1 MESGMNEFKE
11 NLIKTLKEIAYPL
24 VAIFISVIAGG
35 ILVYAVGKDPIVAY
49 TAMIKGSLGDW
60 NKFGETLVTVTSLIL
75 TGLSIAFAFKCNLF
89 NIGVEGQF
97 IMGAIAAVWAG
108 WAFTGLPAVVHLP
121 LTLLSGA
128 FAGGLWAS
136 IIGLLKAKVGSH
148 EVINGIMMNY
158 IAMYTSNY
166 LVRTLLNVP
175 GKAYSVDIADTA
187 KLWRFSQAFEQ
198 FKHSRLHIGIIL
210 SLIAALAAYY
220 ILNKTVRGY
229 EIRAVGI
236 NPHAAEYGGI
246 SVRKNI
252 ILSMIV
258 SGLFAGL
265 AGGIMTTGV
274 QYRVNNLFGFTGY
287 GLDGIAVSLVGNNH
301 PIGVILSAFLFGVLQ
316 KGGPLMQIQG
326 IPKEVVGIIQGIIIL
341 FVAANFVKVVTEN
354 IKLNRELKKQTVKE
368 EVE

>member
-11 NLIKTLKEIAYPL
+11 SVIRTLKEIAYPL
-24 VAIFISVIAGG
+24 VAILISVIAGG

-60 NKFGETLVTVTSLIL
+60 NKFGETMVTVTPLIL

-108 WAFTGLPAVVHLP
+108 WAFTGLPAILHLS
-121 LTLLSGA
+121 LTLFIGA
-128 FAGGLWAS
+128 AAGGLWAS
-136 IIGLLKAKVGSH
+136 IVGWLKAKVGSH

-166 LVRTLLNVP
+166 LVRTVLNVP
-175 GKAYSVDIADTA
+175 GKAYSVDISDTA

-198 FKHSRLHIGIIL
+198 FNHSRMHIGIIF

-229 EIRAVGI
+229 EIRAVGF

-246 SVRKNI
+246 SVKKNI
-252 ILSMIV
+252 ILSMVV

-287 GLDGIAVSLVGNNH
+287 GLDGIAVALVGNNH
-301 PIGVILSAFLFGVLQ
+301 PIGVILSAFLFGVMQ

-354 IKLNRELKKQTVKE
+354 IKQSKELKKTAVKE